1 LAALSQ
7 IDHFIKKDYS
17 IITLP
22 HVVAVTTTF
31 GIRNRMSL
39 TETPLPQV
47 PETPSLTALSII
59 PLGGIGEIGLNMTVL
74 EYGSDL
80 MVIDAGLMFPDS
92 EMLGVDIVIPDFS
105 YLIANKDRIRGIV
118 LTHGHEDHIGAL
130 PFLLKELKLPVY
142 GTKLT
147 LGFVKEKLREHGLE
161 GEVELIIVKPRD
173 VVELG
178 CFLVEFIRV
187 THSIVDGCGLG
198 ITTPA
203 GSVVHTGDFKIDPT
217 PVDGEIMDLRTFA
230 EYGDKGTLVLM
241 SDSTNAGQG
250 GYTFSEKEVRRG
262 LEDIFSRAHG
272 RIVVATFAS
281 NIHRVQQIIDVAVM
295 YHRKVIL
302 NGKSMIANAQIAL
315 DLGYLRIP
323 PDTWHKIDALKNM
336 PDEQVV
342 MITTGSQG
350 EPMSAL
356 SRMAANEH
364 KHFQIKKGDTIVLSS
379 KMIPGNERGITRIIN
394 HLFKHG
400 AEVFY
405 EKVSE
410 IHVSGHASKEE
421 LKLML
426 SLIKPKY
433 FIPVHGEYRH
443 LVYHSQL
450 ARKVNIPE
458 ENIFI
463 LENGEV
469 MEFTAD
475 SARRAGRV
483 QVGRVYIDGKTAG
496 STVDAGVDTVVLRDR
511 MKLAHDGV
519 VIVILG
525 IEKATGKVISGPD
538 IVSRGFVFEDAS
550 QELLAEVKDV
560 VLDTL
565 TLMIPEAKGDW
576 TIVSAKVRASLKKF
590 INKRLERRPMILP
603 IIMEI

>member
-1 LAALSQ
+1 
-7 IDHFIKKDYS
+7 
-17 IITLP
+17 
-22 HVVAVTTTF
+22 
-31 GIRNRMSL
+31 M
-39 TETPLPQV
+39 TETSDVLV
-47 PETPSLTALSII
+47 PPDLNGQALSII

-74 EYGSDL
+74 EYGDDII
-80 MVIDAGLMFPDS
+80 VIDCGLMFPDA

-105 YLIANKDRIRGIV
+105 YLLENRNKVRAVV
-118 LTHGHEDHIGAL
+118 LTHAHEDHIGAL
-130 PFLLKELKLPVY
+130 PFLLKELKVPVY

-147 LGFVKEKLREHGLE
+147 LGFVKEKLREHGLDTE
-161 GEVELIIVKPRD
+161 AELIIVKPRD
-173 VVELG
+173 TVSLG
-178 CFLVEFIRV
+178 CFQVEFIRV

-203 GSVVHTGDFKIDPT
+203 GRVVHTGDFKIDPT

-262 LEDIFSRAHG
+262 LEDIFHRAGG

-295 YHRKVIL
+295 HNRKVIL

-315 DLGYLRIP
+315 DLGYLKMP
-323 PDTWHKIDALKNM
+323 SDTWLKIEALKNL
-336 PDEQVV
+336 PDDQVV

-426 SLIKPKY
+426 SLIRPKY

-458 ENIFI
+458 ENVFI
-463 LENGEV
+463 IEDGEI
-469 MEFTAD
+469 MEFTPD

-483 QVGRVYIDGKTAG
+483 NVGRVYIDGKTAG
-496 STVDAGVDTVVLRDR
+496 STADAGVDTVVLRDR

-525 IEKATGKVISGPD
+525 IETTTGRVVSGPD

-565 TLMIPEAKGDW
+565 TLMVPEAKGDW
-576 TIVSAKVRASLKKF
+576 SLVSARVRSSLKKF
-590 INKRLERRPMILP
+590 IYKRMERRPMILP

>member
-1 LAALSQ
+1 LNDTLDPLAQTASCN
-7 IDHFIKKDYS
+7 
-17 IITLP
+17 P
-22 HVVAVTTTF
+22 
-31 GIRNRMSL
+31 
-39 TETPLPQV
+39 
-47 PETPSLTALSII
+47 ALSII
-59 PLGGIGEIGLNMTVL
+59 PLGGVGEIGLNMTVL
-74 EYGSDL
+74 ECGNDIL
-80 MVIDAGLMFPDS
+80 VVDAGLMFPDA

-105 YLIANKDRIRGIV
+105 YLTDNRSRIQGIV

-130 PFLLKELKLPVY
+130 PFLLREINVPVY
-142 GTKLT
+142 GTRLT
-147 LGFVKEKLREHGLE
+147 LGFVKEKLREHGLDAE
-161 GEVELIIVKPRD
+161 ARLVPVRPRD
-173 VVELG
+173 VADIG
-178 CFLVEFIRV
+178 CFRVEFIRV
-187 THSIVDGCGLG
+187 THSIVDGVGLG
-198 ITTPA
+198 ITTPV
-203 GSVVHTGDFKIDPT
+203 GRVVHTGDFKIDPT

-230 EYGDKGTLVLM
+230 EYGDRGTLVLL
-241 SDSTNAGQG
+241 SDSTNASQG

-262 LEDIFSRAHG
+262 LEDIFTRARG

-295 YHRKVIL
+295 HSRKVIL

-315 DLGYLRIP
+315 DLGYLKMP
-323 PDTWHKIDALKNM
+323 PDTWLKIEALKSL
-336 PDEQVV
+336 PDEQIV

-364 KHFQIKKGDTIVLSS
+364 KHFQIRKGDTIVLSS
-379 KMIPGNERGITRIIN
+379 KMIPGNERAIARIIN
-394 HLFKHG
+394 HLFKRG

-426 SLIKPKY
+426 SLIRPKY

-463 LENGEV
+463 IENGEV
-469 MEFTAD
+469 MEFTEN
-475 SARRAGRV
+475 SARRAGV
-483 QVGRVYIDGKTAG
+483 VNVGRVYIDGKTGG
-496 STVDAGVDTVVLRDR
+496 SVGEAGVDTVVLRDR

-525 IEKATGKVISGPD
+525 IDKTTGKVVTGPD

-550 QELLAEVKDV
+550 QELLAEVRDV
-560 VLDTL
+560 VSDTL
-565 TLMIPEAKGDW
+565 LLMIPEAKGDLSL
-576 TIVSAKVRASLKKF
+576 VSARVRSALKKF

-603 IIMEI
+603 VIMEI

>member
-1 LAALSQ
+1 M
-7 IDHFIKKDYS
+7 
-17 IITLP
+17 P
-22 HVVAVTTTF
+22 V
-31 GIRNRMSL
+31 
-39 TETPLPQV
+39 TETPDLLVQPASNE
-47 PETPSLTALSII
+47 PALSII

-74 EYGSDL
+74 EYGDDII
-80 MVIDAGLMFPDS
+80 VIDAGLMFPDA
-92 EMLGVDIVIPDFS
+92 EMLGVDIVIPDFA
-105 YLIANKDRIRGIV
+105 YLLENRHKVRAV
-118 LTHGHEDHIGAL
+118 LLTHAHEDHIGAL
-130 PFLLKELKLPVY
+130 PFLLKELKVPIY
-142 GTKLT
+142 CTKLT
-147 LGFVKEKLREHGLE
+147 LGFVEEKLREHNLDSE
-161 GEVELIIVKPRD
+161 TELIIVKPRD
-173 VVELG
+173 IVALG
-178 CFLVEFIRV
+178 CFQVEFIRV

-198 ITTPA
+198 ITTPV
-203 GSVVHTGDFKIDPT
+203 GRVVHTGDFKIDPT

-230 EYGDKGTLVLM
+230 EYGDKGTLVFL

-262 LEDIFSRAHG
+262 LEDIFHRAGG

-295 YHRKVIL
+295 HNRKVIL

-315 DLGYLRIP
+315 DLGYLRMP
-323 PDTWHKIDALKNM
+323 PDTWLKIDALKNL

-342 MITTGSQG
+342 IITTGSQG

-364 KHFQIKKGDTIVLSS
+364 KYFQIRKGDTIILSS

-426 SLIKPKY
+426 NLVRPKY

-443 LVYHSQL
+443 LVYHAQL

-463 LENGEV
+463 IEDGEV

-483 QVGRVYIDGKTAG
+483 NVGRVYIDGKTAG
-496 STVDAGVDTVVLRDR
+496 STADAGVDTVVLRDR

-525 IEKATGKVISGPD
+525 IETATGAVLSGPD

-576 TIVSAKVRASLKKF
+576 SFVSARVRSALKKF
-590 INKRLERRPMILP
+590 INKRMERRPMILP

>member
-1 LAALSQ
+1 
-7 IDHFIKKDYS
+7 
-17 IITLP
+17 
-22 HVVAVTTTF
+22 
-31 GIRNRMSL
+31 M
-39 TETPLPQV
+39 TETPDIPV
-47 PETPSLTALSII
+47 PPAVNGPALSII

-74 EYGSDL
+74 EYGDDII
-80 MVIDAGLMFPDS
+80 VIDAGLMFPDA
-92 EMLGVDIVIPDFS
+92 EMLGVDIVIPDFA
-105 YLIANKDRIRGIV
+105 YLLENRHKVRAVV
-118 LTHGHEDHIGAL
+118 LTHAHEDHIGAL
-130 PFLLKELKLPVY
+130 PFLLKELKVPIY

-147 LGFVKEKLREHGLE
+147 LGFVKEKLREHNLDSE
-161 GEVELIIVKPRD
+161 TELIVVKPRD
-173 VVELG
+173 TVCLG
-178 CFLVEFIRV
+178 CFQVEFIRV

-198 ITTPA
+198 ITTPV
-203 GSVVHTGDFKIDPT
+203 GRVVHTGDFKIDPT
-217 PVDGEIMDLRTFA
+217 PVDGQIMDLRTFA
-230 EYGDKGTLVLM
+230 EYGDKGTLVLL

-262 LEDIFSRAHG
+262 LEDIFHRAGG

-295 YHRKVIL
+295 HHRKVIL

-315 DLGYLRIP
+315 DLGYLRMP
-323 PDTWHKIDALKNM
+323 PDTWLKIEALKNL

-364 KHFQIKKGDTIVLSS
+364 KYFQIKKGDTIILSS

-426 SLIKPKY
+426 SIVRPKY

-443 LVYHSQL
+443 LVYHSHL
-450 ARKVNIPE
+450 ARNVNIPE

-463 LENGEV
+463 IEDGEV
-469 MEFTAD
+469 MEFTAE

-483 QVGRVYIDGKTAG
+483 NVGRVYIDGKTAG
-496 STVDAGVDTVVLRDR
+496 STADAGVDTVVLRDR

-525 IEKATGKVISGPD
+525 IETATGKVVSGPD

-565 TLMIPEAKGDW
+565 ALMVPEAKGDW
-576 TIVSAKVRASLKKF
+576 SLVSARVRSALKKF
-590 INKRLERRPMILP
+590 INKRMERRPMILP

>member
-1 LAALSQ
+1 VIPLTQTS
-7 IDHFIKKDYS
+7 D
-17 IITLP
+17 T
-22 HVVAVTTTF
+22 
-31 GIRNRMSL
+31 GIQPVSSK
-39 TETPLPQV
+39 
-47 PETPSLTALSII
+47 PELSII

-74 EYGSDL
+74 ECGEDIL
-80 MVIDAGLMFPDS
+80 VIDAGLMFPDA

-105 YLIANKDRIRGIV
+105 YLLENRSKVRAVV
-118 LTHGHEDHIGAL
+118 LTHAHEDHIGAL
-130 PFLLKELKLPVY
+130 PFLLKELNVPVY

-147 LGFVKEKLREHGLE
+147 LGFVKEKLREHGLDTE
-161 GEVELIIVKPRD
+161 AELIVVKPRD
-173 VVELG
+173 VREIG
-178 CFLVEFIRV
+178 CFQVEFIRV

-198 ITTPA
+198 ITTPV
-203 GSVVHTGDFKIDPT
+203 GRVVHTGDFKIDPT
-217 PVDGEIMDLRTFA
+217 PVDGEVMDLRTFA

-262 LEDIFSRAHG
+262 LEDIFHRAGG

-295 YHRKVIL
+295 HNRKVIL

-315 DLGYLRIP
+315 DLGYLKMP
-323 PDTWHKIDALKNM
+323 SDTWLKIDAMKNL
-336 PDEQVV
+336 PDNQVV

-364 KHFQIKKGDTIVLSS
+364 KHFQIKRGDTIVLSS

-443 LVYHSQL
+443 LVYHAQL
-450 ARKVNIPE
+450 AQKVNIPE

-463 LENGEV
+463 VEDGMV
-469 MEFTAD
+469 MEFTAE
-475 SARRAGRV
+475 SARRAGLV
-483 QVGRVYIDGKTAG
+483 TVGRVYIDGKTAG
-496 STVDAGVDTVVLRDR
+496 ANADGGVDTVVLRDR

-525 IEKATGKVISGPD
+525 IETATGAVVSGPD

-550 QELLAEVKDV
+550 HELLAEVKTV

-576 TIVSAKVRASLKKF
+576 SLVSARVRSSLKKF
-590 INKRLERRPMILP
+590 IYKRMERRPMILP

>member
-1 LAALSQ
+1 
-7 IDHFIKKDYS
+7 
-17 IITLP
+17 
-22 HVVAVTTTF
+22 V
-31 GIRNRMSL
+31 
-39 TETPLPQV
+39 
-47 PETPSLTALSII
+47 
-59 PLGGIGEIGLNMTVL
+59 GEIGLNMTVL
-74 EYGSDL
+74 ECGDDI
-80 MVIDAGLMFPDS
+80 MVIDAGLMFPDA

-105 YLIANKDRIRGIV
+105 YVLENRHRVRGVVI
-118 LTHGHEDHIGAL
+118 THAHEDHIGAL
-130 PFLLKELKLPVY
+130 PFLLKELKVPVY
-142 GTKLT
+142 GTRLT
-147 LGFVKEKLREHGLE
+147 LGFINEKLKEH
-161 GEVELIIVKPRD
+161 ELDSEAQLIAVKPRE
-173 VVELG
+173 VVQLG
-178 CFLVEFIRV
+178 CFRVEFIRV
-187 THSIVDGCGLG
+187 THSIVDGVGLG

-203 GSVVHTGDFKIDPT
+203 GRVVHTGDFKIDPT

-230 EYGDKGTLVLM
+230 EYGDNGTLVLM

-262 LEDIFSRAHG
+262 LEDIFTRAKG

-295 YHRKVIL
+295 HNRKVIL

-315 DLGYLRIP
+315 DLGYLRMP
-323 PDTWHKIDALKNM
+323 ADLWLKIEALKNL

-356 SRMAANEH
+356 SRMAVGEH
-364 KHFQIKKGDTIVLSS
+364 KHFQIRKGDTIILSS
-379 KMIPGNERGITRIIN
+379 KMIPGNERGITQIIN

-426 SLIKPKY
+426 SLIRPKY

-463 LENGEV
+463 IENGEV
-469 MEFTAD
+469 MEFTEN
-475 SARRAGRV
+475 SARRAGLV
-483 QVGRVYIDGKTAG
+483 NVGRVYIDGKTAG
-496 STVDAGVDTVVLRDR
+496 STADSGVDTVVLRDR

-525 IEKATGKVISGPD
+525 IEKISGKVVSGPD

-565 TLMIPEAKGDW
+565 TLMVPEAKGDW
-576 TIVSAKVRASLKKF
+576 ALVTARVRSALKKF